1 MTILY
6 SNVPPLR
13 VPEGGIDIQTY
24 FQKQVKKSDRII
36 IATGYASKNSLLE
49 LDRMIR
55 EYDVKDVTVI
65 LGMYY
70 QEGCPESIYNTATK
84 LFEEWKQDCI
94 GEIRIIKSMKY
105 HAKIYAFYKDGIAF
119 STIVGSNN
127 LGAIAKE
134 AGNLRQYELA
144 FASEDLAECADVALH
159 LEKVMGQHISLPLVD
174 VDDINI
180 IHEDNKK
187 LVDVEGVSKVGML
200 DIESYKEARTNIL
213 FDIPLKVPG
222 MPNESND
229 FMKSNI
235 NKCYAKGR
243 ENKKTG
249 VVIERGWWET
259 EIIVGTKITNLPNYP
274 EKNVPFFVV
283 TDDGWMFKAHVSGD
297 HKKNFESDLDLK
309 VLGYWLKGRLVASG
323 LIEPVDSPA
332 KDLENIKET
341 GEDVYKNCKGVITYQ
356 KLQKYGRTS
365 VTLTKTTRTYVDE
378 NGDDLDVWVLS
389 FLPANVK

>member
-6 SNVPPLR
+6 SDVPPLR
-13 VPEGGIDIQTY
+13 TPEGGIGIQKY
-24 FQKQVKKSDRII
+24 FQEQVQLSDKII

-49 LDRMIR
+49 LDRMVR
-55 EYDVKDVTVI
+55 EYGVKDVTVI

-70 QEGCPESIYNTATK
+70 IEGCPESIYNTAVK
-84 LFEEWKQDCI
+84 LYEEWQQDGI

-105 HAKIYAFYKDGIAF
+105 HAKIYAFYKDNSVF
-119 STIVGSNN
+119 SAIVGSNN

-144 FASEDLAECADVALH
+144 FASEDSDECQEIAEHLAKVVKQPVSFALSD
-159 LEKVMGQHISLPLVD
+159 I
-174 VDDINI
+174 DDINI
-180 IHEDNKK
+180 IHEENQK

-200 DIESYKEARTNIL
+200 DVESYKKAETSIS
-213 FDIPLKVPG
+213 FEIPLKVPG
-222 MPNESND
+222 MPYESND

-249 VVIERGWWET
+249 VVTERGWWET

-274 EKNVPFFVV
+274 TKNVPFVVV
-283 TDDGWMFKAHVSGD
+283 TDDGWLFKAHVSGD

-323 LIEPVDSPA
+323 LIDPVDSPA
-332 KDLENIKET
+332 ADLENVLENGTDI
-341 GEDVYKNCKGVITYQ
+341 YKNCKGVITYQ

-365 VTLTKTTRTYVDE
+365 VTLTKTTRTYTDE
-378 NGDDLDVWVLS
+378 NGDVLDVWVLS